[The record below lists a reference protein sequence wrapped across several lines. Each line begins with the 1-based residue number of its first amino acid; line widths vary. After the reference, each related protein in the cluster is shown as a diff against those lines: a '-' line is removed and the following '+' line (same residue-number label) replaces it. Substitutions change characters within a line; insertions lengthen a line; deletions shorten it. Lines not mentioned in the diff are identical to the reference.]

1 MSRKIT
7 EQVVLLGGRNTSVGI
22 LTRAVAEPTDR
33 LAIVFLN
40 TGIIH
45 RVGYHRMFVAMSRA
59 FATAGYPALR
69 FDFSGIG
76 DSEPRQDALSPLE
89 ACMADIGDALDWLE
103 RTHQISRVVLIGLC
117 SGADH
122 AVQYGHTD
130 ARVVGLVLLDP
141 TIPTTA
147 RHVVHYVAL
156 RLTDP
161 RSWARFFTGRSR
173 VIRIWSRPGSA
184 SRREPLPGAGPPL
197 PIEHHYRLS
206 VANGIAM
213 LAAFTGE
220 STRQTYR
227 EQMIDAFPTVA
238 FGDLLKLE
246 FFDDSD
252 HVFSRQ
258 IDRMRLNQL
267 ILDWIGFADSRTRRH
282 PSAAELAP

>member
-7 EQVVLLGGRNTSVGI
+7 EQAVLLGSRNTSVGI
-22 LTRAVAEPTDR
+22 LARAVAEPTDR
-33 LAIVFLN
+33 PAIVFLN

-59 FATAGYPALR
+59 LAAAGYMALR

-76 DSEPRQDALSPLE
+76 DSEPRHDALSPLE
-89 ACMADIGDALDWLE
+89 SCMADIGDALDWLE
-103 RTHQISRVVLIGLC
+103 RTHRASRVVLIGLC

-141 TIPTTA
+141 SIPTTA
-147 RHVVHYVAL
+147 RHVVHYVVQ

-173 VIRIWSRPGSA
+173 VIRMWSRSGA
-184 SRREPLPGAGPPL
+184 MSRREPPRDAGSVGA
-197 PIEHHYRLS
+197 IAQHYGRS
-206 VANGIAM
+206 VARGIAM
-213 LAAFTGE
+213 LAVFTGE

-252 HVFSRQ
+252 HVFSGQ
-258 IDRMRLNQL
+258 SDRTRLTQL
-267 ILDWIGFADSRTRRH
+267 ILDWIGLAQSRTRRH
-282 PSAAELAP
+282 PSAAETAP